1 MNETISNLKRSAIIA
16 EASYDLASTEASKLE
31 KLVEG
36 VEFENEDNFK
46 FKVDTIKESY
56 FNGTPAVAPAAIVEE
71 TLTEETQ
78 EDTDV
83 DVNVSDS
90 MAKYVAAIKAS
101 N

>member
-1 MNETISNLKRSAIIA
+1 
-16 EASYDLASTEASKLE
+16 LE
-31 KLVEG
+31 KLDEG

-56 FNGTPAVAPAAIVEE
+56 FNGKPAVSPAAIVEE

-78 EDTDV
+78 EDTDT